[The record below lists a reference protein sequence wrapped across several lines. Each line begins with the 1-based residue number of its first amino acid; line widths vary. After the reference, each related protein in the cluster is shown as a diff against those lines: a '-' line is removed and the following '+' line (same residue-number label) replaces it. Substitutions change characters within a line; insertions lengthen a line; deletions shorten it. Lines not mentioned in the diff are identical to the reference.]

1 MRTEEIADF
10 LRTIEEECRFTSG
23 YTGLVSFRPAVMR
36 AMEQV
41 ERREFVPMAY
51 KPTAYADSPLPIGHG
66 QTISQPFIVALM
78 TDLLRPKKDNVI
90 LEVGA
95 GSGYQ
100 AAILSLLVAR
110 VYSIEIIPALAG
122 VASARLRRLGYDNI
136 EIRCGDGYQGWPEH
150 APFDGIMVT
159 AAAPHVPLPL
169 VQQLKPEGRIV
180 IPVGLPGM
188 PQQLLVI
195 EKNREGG
202 FSSRDVL
209 PVSFVPLTGDHNE
222 SL

>member
-1 MRTEEIADF
+1 MRTEQIEDF
-10 LRTIEEECRFTSG
+10 LRTIEAECRFTQG
-23 YTGLVSFRPAVMR
+23 YTGLSSFRPAVMR
-36 AMEQV
+36 AMGQV
-41 ERREFVPMAY
+41 AREEFVPTAY
-51 KPTAYADSPLPIGHG
+51 KPMAYADSPLPIGHG

-78 TDLLRPKKDNVI
+78 TDLLRPEKENVI

-209 PVSFVPLTGDHNE
+209 PVSFVPLTGDHKE